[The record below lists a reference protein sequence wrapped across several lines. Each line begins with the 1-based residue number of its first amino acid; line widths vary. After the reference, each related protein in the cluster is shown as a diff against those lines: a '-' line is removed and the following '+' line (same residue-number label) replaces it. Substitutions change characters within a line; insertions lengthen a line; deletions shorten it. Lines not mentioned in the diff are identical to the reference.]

1 MAKSNT
7 KTKTKIEILQG
18 HDPLP
23 EDAEKRRSER
33 TPLVLRV
40 DYTTVDAFFS
50 EFTANINEGG
60 LFIETESPPPT
71 GTAVLLNFKL
81 PSEEE
86 PIRVHGRV
94 VWSRVPGGS
103 ESPGMGIEFENL
115 DQAARARIDQV
126 VRNLR
131 RDATPGRLVR
141 TRRGAS

>member
-1 MAKSNT
+1 MAKT
-7 KTKTKIEILQG
+7 RIEILQG
-18 HDPLP
+18 DDPLP

-33 TPLVLRV
+33 TPLVVRV

-60 LFIETESPPPT
+60 LFIETETPPPS

-81 PSEEE
+81 PGEEE
-86 PIRVHGRV
+86 PIRVRGRI
-94 VWSRVPGGS
+94 VWCRTPEGR
-103 ESPGMGIEFENL
+103 ERPGMGIEFENL

-131 RDATPGRLVR
+131 RDAVPGRRVPS
-141 TRRGAS
+141 RGGARKRD

>member
-1 MAKSNT
+1 MAKTN
-7 KTKTKIEILQG
+7 IEILRADDTAG
-18 HDPLP
+18 D
-23 EDAEKRRSER
+23 DSEKRRSER

-60 LFIETESPPPT
+60 LFIETEAPPPA

-81 PSEEE
+81 PGEEE

-94 VWSRVPGGS
+94 VWTRVQGGD
-103 ESPGMGIEFENL
+103 EGPGMGIEFENL
-115 DQAARARIDQV
+115 DRAACARIDQV

-131 RDATPGRLVR
+131 RDSAPGRLTR
-141 TRRGAS
+141 ARRGAS

>member
-1 MAKSNT
+1 MT
-7 KTKTKIEILQG
+7 KTSIEILQA
-18 HDPLP
+18 
-23 EDAEKRRSER
+23 EDEPGGDSEKRRSER
-33 TPLVLRV
+33 TPLVVRV

-60 LFIETESPPPT
+60 LFIETENPPPS

-81 PSEEE
+81 PGEEE

-94 VWSRVPGGS
+94 VWTSALGGA

-115 DQAARARIDQV
+115 DRVARARIDQV

-131 RDATPGRLVR
+131 RDSAPGRLVR
-141 TRRGAS
+141 ARRGKS

>member
-1 MAKSNT
+1 MAKRN
-7 KTKTKIEILQG
+7 IEILRAD
-18 HDPLP
+18 DPSG
-23 EDAEKRRSER
+23 DDSEKRRSER
-33 TPLVLRV
+33 TPLVVRV

-60 LFIETESPPPT
+60 LFIETESPPPA

-81 PSEEE
+81 PGEKE

-94 VWSRVPGGS
+94 VWTRVQGGA

-115 DQAARARIDQV
+115 DRAAHARIDQV

-131 RDATPGRLVR
+131 RDSVPGGPMR

>member
-1 MAKSNT
+1 MAKAS
-7 KTKTKIEILQG
+7 IEILEADDERAG
-18 HDPLP
+18 
-23 EDAEKRRSER
+23 DAEKRRSER
-33 TPLVLRV
+33 TPLVVRV

-71 GTAVLLNFKL
+71 GTAVLLKFKL
-81 PSEEE
+81 PGEEE

-94 VWSRVPGGS
+94 VWITPQGGA

-115 DQAARARIDQV
+115 DRVARARIDQV

-131 RDATPGRLVR
+131 QDSAPGRPRRVR
-141 TRRGAS
+141 GGAS